1 MARAR
6 ARVRAKVVANV
17 LMIKMMSPRREITTE
32 AKGSGKFAKQRVTDV
47 NPHVLEPGN
56 VARMKYRS
64 KLPMTSERE
73 HPKKLYILY
82 CIKNLA
88 PAHNDESNPFLEAWL

>member
-1 MARAR
+1 MLVLSRPWAVAR

-17 LMIKMMSPRREITTE
+17 LMI
-32 AKGSGKFAKQRVTDV
+32 KFAKQRVTDV

-73 HPKKLYILY
+73 HPQKLYILY